1 MGRITFLLGRAC
13 PQSVRNA
20 VKDRLILP
28 TWPLWGGE
36 RIHPPQQ
43 LSMLGIY
50 RHHIT
55 YPNAPKNSSSEP
67 YIPRSHGF
75 SCNEVPSIL
84 PSAVQ
89 NTNYLGPSRPPF
101 AQEHFPPLLIMVYQ
115 GKSYPNGKCCIRSC
129 RSEAYQLKNAHAW
142 QCFRGVPTRIICP
155 VFYAPKISLSPVTC
169 IIILIELYD

>member
-1 MGRITFLLGRAC
+1 MGRIIFLLGRAC

-20 VKDRLILP
+20 VRDTLILP

-36 RIHPPQQ
+36 RFHPPQQ

-67 YIPRSHGF
+67 YISRSFAF

-101 AQEHFPPLLIMVYQ
+101 AQDRFSPRLIMVYQ
-115 GKSYPNGKCCIRSC
+115 GKSYPNCKWRTRLC
-129 RSEAYQLKNAHAW
+129 RSETY
-142 QCFRGVPTRIICP
+142 
-155 VFYAPKISLSPVTC
+155 
-169 IIILIELYD
+169 

>member
-1 MGRITFLLGRAC
+1 MGRIIFLLGRVC

-43 LSMLGIY
+43 LPMLGIY

-55 YPNAPKNSSSEP
+55 YQNASKNSSSGP
-67 YIPRSHGF
+67 YIPRSLAF

-84 PSAVQ
+84 PSVVQ

-101 AQEHFPPLLIMVYQ
+101 AQEWLPSPLMMVYQ
-115 GKSYPNGKCCIRSC
+115 GKSYPNCIHCVRSC
-129 RSEAYQLKNAHAW
+129 RSEAYRPKSTHTRQRL
-142 QCFRGVPTRIICP
+142 RSIPSRIICP
-155 VFYAPKISLSPVTC
+155 VFYALKASLSLFTC
-169 IIILIELYD
+169 IILPN